1 MDEFMKYIPFLI
13 PLVII
18 QFGVVAFAIIDIVKK
33 KQTKNLNPLV
43 WIVLSIALSSLC
55 LGAILYFI
63 IGRADAA
70 VSDDKD
76 DI

>member
-43 WIVLSIALSSLC
+43 WIVLSVALSSLC